1 MAQAATDQQSRTA
14 AVESRGSAN
23 SGTAREVRASFRRIT
38 GGKYDGWHEGP
49 GTRATHPS
57 SPPPL
62 TLHLA
67 WCHHRSSIL
76 QLACRSQTTSS
87 LQAMTPW
94 SSMLTFELQQA
105 RSLLHLRMHASSAR
119 TAHGLSDPPLEV
131 RCRFGVTVRVRAQ
144 GRVRLRLSLRVRVR
158 VRVRGLGWGL
168 RLRLGLGAMMGGSTH
183 PHQEIIQCLRCI
195 REISSAH

>member
-14 AVESRGSAN
+14 AVESTGPAN
-23 SGTAREVRASFRRIT
+23 SFRLIT
-38 GGKYDGWHEGP
+38 GGKYDGWLEGLP

-76 QLACRSQTTSS
+76 VQLACRSQTTSS
-87 LQAMTPW
+87 LQAMTPG

-105 RSLLHLRMHASSAR
+105 RSLMHLRMHVSSAR

-158 VRVRGLGWGL
+158 VRVRVRGLG
-168 RLRLGLGAMMGGSTH
+168 
-183 PHQEIIQCLRCI
+183 
-195 REISSAH
+195 

>member
-14 AVESRGSAN
+14 AVESTGPAN
-23 SGTAREVRASFRRIT
+23 SFRLIT
-38 GGKYDGWHEGP
+38 GGKYDGWLEGP

-76 QLACRSQTTSS
+76 VQLACRSQTTSS
-87 LQAMTPW
+87 LQAMTPG

-105 RSLLHLRMHASSAR
+105 RSLMHLRMHVSSAR

-158 VRVRGLGWGL
+158 VRVRVRGLG
-168 RLRLGLGAMMGGSTH
+168 
-183 PHQEIIQCLRCI
+183 
-195 REISSAH
+195 